1 MWLYTDSM
9 DWRNSYVYMCKT
21 TLNKMNL
28 TGKSNA
34 ELWSIISALIIMFI
48 NITERT
54 GDSMSHSLTEHT
66 QTINNDSEHHV
77 CVSFCRRSIRL
88 SSLSLEAAGQRSWP
102 WATLSFLGKYTL
114 TEHSDLRKRKLCW
127 PLTCLCCL
135 VYSCVLF
142 VHWSV
147 EVSREGGV
155 TPKIDLLT
163 KIPERGEMFVCQT
176 PTGHLNS
183 ADRTVNRN
191 TNPVTLCA
199 CYYRFIFHRV
209 FIGLFVFVALCIVCR
224 ILRLWLYQVF
234 VALYFIDQLK
244 ETNYFLKHLQQI

>member
-1 MWLYTDSM
+1 
-9 DWRNSYVYMCKT
+9 
-21 TLNKMNL
+21 
-28 TGKSNA
+28 
-34 ELWSIISALIIMFI
+34 
-48 NITERT
+48 
-54 GDSMSHSLTEHT
+54 MSHSLTEHA

-77 CVSFCRRSIRL
+77 CVSLCRRSIRL
-88 SSLSLEAAGQRSWP
+88 SSLFLEAAGQRSWP
-102 WATLSFLGKYTL
+102 WATLSFLGKYTHTDGAQWPEEKETLL
-114 TEHSDLRKRKLCW
+114 TSD
-127 PLTCLCCL
+127 CLCCL

-191 TNPVTLCA
+191 TSPVTLCA
-199 CYYRFIFHRV
+199 CY
-209 FIGLFVFVALCIVCR
+209 
-224 ILRLWLYQVF
+224 
-234 VALYFIDQLK
+234 
-244 ETNYFLKHLQQI
+244 